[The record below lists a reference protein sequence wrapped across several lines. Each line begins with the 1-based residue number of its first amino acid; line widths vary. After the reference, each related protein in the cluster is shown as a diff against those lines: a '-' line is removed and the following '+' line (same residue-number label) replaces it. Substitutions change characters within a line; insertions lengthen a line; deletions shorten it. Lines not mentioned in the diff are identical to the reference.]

1 MLQFLPL
8 SDDYHKTYWSQRH
21 ADSADS
27 NTVNSIKFEDID
39 ELKENSYRMG
49 PTDQQEFLNNIPM
62 QVMLDVLPP
71 NEEELQSDVLK

>member
-8 SDDYHKTYWSQRH
+8 SDDYHKTYWSQRY

-49 PTDQQEFLNNIPM
+49 PTDQQEFLNNVP
-62 QVMLDVLPP
+62 V
-71 NEEELQSDVLK
+71 